1 MFDSKSILDA
11 LIQGAVQNKGGQGG
25 GLGDLLGQVLGG
37 AAGGQQRGGAQQ
49 GGGGLGDLLG
59 GLLGG
64 GQPQAQVAPQQG
76 GAGGLGDLLGQV
88 LGGAKGGAQGGAGGL
103 GDLLGSVLGG
113 AQQKAQSANQTVQD
127 AGGLGGL
134 LGSILGQATGG
145 ARDAARDAD
154 QATGASDKLA
164 QVIEQV
170 TGKKLSPDMLNQIQE
185 MIANNQLAAGAA
197 AGGLGGLLL
206 GTKSGRNITATAAKL
221 GGIAL
226 IAGLAYKAYNNY
238 LEGKPLIRIGEPV
251 AAPPKNSAFSPDAG
265 DSNQNATLMIR
276 GMIAAAAADGKID
289 DKEKQAVLGQ
299 FQSLG
304 GVNQEAIDFLNN
316 EISNPADAA
325 TLAAEVQGP
334 EQATALYTACRLAI
348 DVDNKHERRFM
359 EDLGEALGLDAELVK
374 QVEAGAASV
383 RPA

>member
-1 MFDSKSILDA
+1 MFDSKTILDA

-25 GLGDLLGQVLGG
+25 GLGDLLG
-37 AAGGQQRGGAQQ
+37 
-49 GGGGLGDLLG
+49 

-64 GQPQAQVAPQQG
+64 GQQQAQAAPQQG

-88 LGGAKGGAQGGAGGL
+88 LGGAKGGAPQGGGAGGL
-103 GDLLGSVLGG
+103 GDLLGGLLGG
-113 AQQKAQSANQTVQD
+113 AQQKAQTANQNIQD
-127 AGGLGGL
+127 AGGLGGI
-134 LGSILGQATGG
+134 LGSILGQAAGG
-145 ARDAARDAD
+145 ARDAARNVD

-164 QVIEQV
+164 QAIEAA
-170 TGKKLSPDMLNQIQE
+170 TGKKLSPDMINQLQE
-185 MIANNQLAAGAA
+185 LIANNQLAAGAA

-221 GGIAL
+221 GGLAL

-238 LEGKPLIRIGEPV
+238 LEGKPLIRMGEPV
-251 AAPPKNSAFSPDAG
+251 AAPPKNSAFDPHGADA
-265 DSNQNATLMIR
+265 NQNATLMIR

-304 GVNQEAIDFLNN
+304 GINQEAVDFLNQ

-348 DVDNKHERRFM
+348 DVDSKLERRFM
-359 EDLGEALGLDAELVK
+359 EDLAEALGLDEALVK
-374 QVEAGAASV
+374 QIEAGATSV

>member
-11 LIQGAVQNKGGQGG
+11 LIQGAVQSKTGQQGGGLGGLLGQVLGGAAGAQPHAQAAPQQGG

-37 AAGGQQRGGAQQ
+37 AKGGA
-49 GGGGLGDLLG
+49 
-59 GLLGG
+59 
-64 GQPQAQVAPQQG
+64 APG

-88 LGGAKGGAQGGAGGL
+88 LGGAKGGTAPGGAGGL
-103 GDLLGSVLGG
+103 GDLLGQVLGG
-113 AQQKAQSANQTVQD
+113 AQQKAQTANQSLQD

-164 QVIEQV
+164 QVIEQM
-170 TGKKLSPDMLNQIQE
+170 TGKKLSPDMLSQLQE

-221 GGIAL
+221 GGLAL

-238 LEGKPLIRIGEPV
+238 LEGKPLIRVGDPV

-265 DSNQNATLMIR
+265 DANQNATLMIR

-304 GVNQEAIDFLNN
+304 GINQDAVDFLNT

-334 EQATALYTACRLAI
+334 EQAAALYTACRLAI

-359 EDLGEALGLDAELVK
+359 EDLAEAMGLDEELVK
-374 QVEAGAASV
+374 QIESGAASV